1 MIGKMDCVKCMQE
14 KITVMSSGFPPG
26 PASIPAANALIE
38 KGERNWEENG
48 N

>member
-1 MIGKMDCVKCMQE
+1 MIGMMDCDGFAG

-38 KGERNWEENG
+38 KGERNCKQNG
-48 N
+48 D